1 MSNYAEIEKPRP
13 MQVAEIA
20 MMDGDLTLCDF
31 VQAIE
36 MIRDQKPD
44 EEIFKFILDK
54 KKKK

>member
-1 MSNYAEIEKPRP
+1 MGNHYEIEKPTP
-13 MQVAEIA
+13 MQVVEAA
-20 MMDGDLTLCDF
+20 MLENQITLCDF

>member
-1 MSNYAEIEKPRP
+1 MDNYDEFEKPKP
-13 MQVAEIA
+13 MQLAEIA
-20 MMDGDLTLCDF
+20 MLNNEISLCNF
-31 VQAIE
+31 VKAIE